1 MRVGNMHHNNIYLIY
16 TLGIFLIGMGF
27 FIVGEFNRPPKPE
40 LKDPS
45 LIGHE
50 DEEEES
56 TEPGVAEISGEDI
69 QMPVPEP
76 EEPTIE
82 NIALVNSEEGED
94 EGEEEAEETS
104 EEEEETEPPIYDGH
118 EEERIELIKEN
129 YVLQEA
135 YDSSRTTT
143 FIGFAF
149 WGMSLVCAI
158 LYFRS

>member
-1 MRVGNMHHNNIYLIY
+1 MGHNKIYLIY
-16 TLGIFLIGMGF
+16 SLAIFLVGMGF
-27 FIVGEFNRPPKPE
+27 FIVGEFNMPPKPV
-40 LKDPS
+40 LKDPN

-50 DEEEES
+50 DDEEGDGEK

-76 EEPTIE
+76 EQPTIE
-82 NIALVNSEEGED
+82 NIALDNENGEESGGEENTED
-94 EGEEEAEETS
+94 AEGEEEEP
-104 EEEEETEPPIYDGH
+104 EPPIYDGH

-129 YVLQEA
+129 YAIQEA
-135 YDSSRTTT
+135 YDSARTTT

-149 WGMSLVCAI
+149 WAMALVCAI

>member
-1 MRVGNMHHNNIYLIY
+1 MGHDKIYLVY
-16 TLGIFLIGMGF
+16 SLMIFLVGMGF

-40 LKDPS
+40 LKDPNM
-45 LIGHE
+45 IGHE
-50 DEEEES
+50 NDGAGEGEG

-76 EEPTIE
+76 EEPSIE
-82 NIALVNSEEGED
+82 NIAFENENEGGA
-94 EGEEEAEETS
+94 EGEEGAENGEP
-104 EEEEETEPPIYDGH
+104 EEEEEPEVPVYDGH

-129 YVLQEA
+129 YVIQEA
-135 YDSSRTTT
+135 YDSARTTT

-149 WGMSLVCAI
+149 WAMSLVCAV

>member
-1 MRVGNMHHNNIYLIY
+1 MHHNNIYLIY
-16 TLGIFLIGMGF
+16 SLGIFLIGMGF
-27 FIVGEFNRPPKPE
+27 FIAGEFNRPPKPE

-50 DEEEES
+50 DENTGEDS
-56 TEPGVAEISGEDI
+56 EPGIAEISGEDI

-82 NIALVNSEEGED
+82 DIALVNEE
-94 EGEEEAEETS
+94 EGEEEGEVV
-104 EEEEETEPPIYDGH
+104 EEETEVTEEELEPPAYDGH

-149 WGMSLVCAI
+149 WGMAFVCAI

>member
-1 MRVGNMHHNNIYLIY
+1 MGHNKIYLIY
-16 TLGIFLIGMGF
+16 SLVIFLIGMGF

-40 LKDPS
+40 LKDPNM
-45 LIGHE
+45 IGHE
-50 DEEEES
+50 DDEEQEDEN

-82 NIALVNSEEGED
+82 NIALENEEEGA
-94 EGEEEAEETS
+94 EGEEENPEENPEK
-104 EEEEETEPPIYDGH
+104 EEEEPEPPIYDGH

-135 YDSSRTTT
+135 YDSARTTSM
-143 FIGFAF
+143 IGVAF
-149 WGMSLVCAI
+149 WGMALICAI

>member
-1 MRVGNMHHNNIYLIY
+1 MGHNKIYLIY
-16 TLGIFLIGMGF
+16 SLAIFLVGMGF

-50 DEEEES
+50 DEEEGDGDG

-76 EEPTIE
+76 EEPSIE
-82 NIALVNSEEGED
+82 NIAFENETG
-94 EGEEEAEETS
+94 GTEEEQENSEETS
-104 EEEEETEPPIYDGH
+104 EEEEEEPEPPIYDGH

-135 YDSSRTTT
+135 YDSARTTT

-149 WGMSLVCAI
+149 WAMALVCAI

>member
-1 MRVGNMHHNNIYLIY
+1 MHSRIYLIY
-16 TLGIFLIGMGF
+16 SLFIFLIGLGF

-40 LKDPS
+40 LKDPN

-50 DEEEES
+50 DEEEG
-56 TEPGVAEISGEDI
+56 EPAEPEMSEITGEDI

-82 NIALVNSEEGED
+82 DIALESEED
-94 EGEEEAEETS
+94 NTDEAEESTEEES
-104 EEEEETEPPIYDGH
+104 EEDEEEQEPPIYDGH

-129 YVLQEA
+129 YIVQER
-135 YDSSRTTT
+135 YDSSRWTTY
-143 FIGFAF
+143 IGFAF
-149 WGMSLVCAI
+149 WGLSIICAI